1 MSTLLSAG
9 RVAVDYEELRRMSSV
24 WSEAASTLGRLGYHV
39 AELTMAPEIVMNTV
53 FDPAGAL
60 RCEGA
65 ILAGA
70 VGPRGLAT
78 LAVRLAA
85 DSALLRAVVVKEQVV
100 DDLPAR
106 QVAALEAS
114 LLTLPLCAAHNPV
127 AAASSVGHRAVALGD
142 AVVGYGAPFTV
153 PLLEMLAPS
162 ARFRFD
168 VAEQRRLSADP
179 VFGFPLGAAVP
190 DSERDRGSVSI
201 SRYSPT
207 WGGQPP
213 SSISSMLG
221 EIGDLE
227 NQPEA
232 SIAVQRIVG
241 HDGVARY
248 VVALSGMRNL
258 ASTQDPEDLIGAT
271 AAMVDARTNY
281 VTCVREA
288 LDTELVPV
296 GAQVLLVGHSQGG
309 IVAMDLAGDPA
320 FNGTRVRVA
329 QVIAAGSPISSKEV
343 AAGSGTRVLSIENV
357 NDIVTH
363 LDAVDTSTNHQ
374 SVGRLVYRFAVD
386 EHDVVANHDVRL
398 YSREAAVLAD
408 SPNPLMIDVQTDLQP
423 FLEGSATT
431 TVFTLHDRPTG

>member
-1 MSTLLSAG
+1 VSTSANPG
-9 RVAVDYEELRRMSSV
+9 NVVIDYEELRRMSSV
-24 WSEAASTLGRLGYHV
+24 WSEAASTLGRLGYRV
-39 AELTMAPEIVMNTV
+39 AELTMAPQIVTNAV

-60 RCEGA
+60 RCEMG
-65 ILAGA
+65 ILAAA
-70 VGPRGLAT
+70 VGPHGLAT
-78 LAVRLAA
+78 LAARLAA
-85 DSALLRAVVVKEQVV
+85 DSVLLRAVVVKEQLV

-114 LLTLPLCAAHNPV
+114 LLALPFSALHDPGAAV
-127 AAASSVGHRAVALGD
+127 SSVGRRAMALGD
-142 AVVGYGAPFTV
+142 ALVGYGAPFTT
-153 PLLEMLAPS
+153 PLLEMMAPS

-168 VAEQRRLSADP
+168 VAAHRPLSVDP
-179 VFGFPLGAAVP
+179 VFGIPLAAAVP
-190 DSERDRGSVSI
+190 RSERDGGSVSI

-207 WGGQPP
+207 WGRQPP

-227 NQPEA
+227 NQSEA

-248 VVALSGMRNL
+248 LVVLSGMRNL
-258 ASTQDPEDLIGAT
+258 ASTQDPEDLMGAT
-271 AAMVDARTNY
+271 AATVDTRTNY

-288 LDTELVPV
+288 LDTVLVPV

-320 FNGTRVRVA
+320 FNGGRVRVA

-343 AAGSGTRVLSIENV
+343 APGSGTRVLSIENV

-363 LDAVDTSTNHQ
+363 LDAADPQAQHQ
-374 SVGRLVYRFAVD
+374 SVDRLVYRFAVD

-398 YSREAAVLAD
+398 YSREAAALTD
-408 SPNPLMIDVQTDLQP
+408 SPNPLMIDVQADVQP
-423 FLEGSATT
+423 FLEGTATT